1 MDLNDPSTWPDDNAA
16 LLELADTGVVETPD
30 EVEEAPVETPAEPVA
45 EAPVE
50 KEAPKEEGP
59 ILAEDGKN
67 TIPYHVLKST
77 RSQLQETQAQ
87 LAALQAQLEAAKAT
101 PAPAP
106 AAPAPIPVSNE
117 LPDDVK
123 ARIEKVRE
131 NWGDDIAVQT
141 EQQYRLEQR
150 LLAQQQT
157 IEQLT
162 QSVQKQTEYIS
173 TREQAAK
180 QSEATQIE
188 DAIAASPKLDLW
200 AKAEDQ
206 TWFDRATATHEML
219 LKTDRGYAALS
230 WFARMSKLPER
241 VEALYGAS
249 LQKVEAPNHAGVAA
263 AKVQAAK
270 GKVAGP
276 TSLSELTGGSIP
288 ESGEL
293 VKLEDLKGNALTSYM
308 NKLAQDPA
316 KLDALLRSIS

>member
-16 LLELADTGVVETPD
+16 LLELANTGVVETPD
-30 EVEEAPVETPAEPVA
+30 EAEEAPVETPVA
-45 EAPVE
+45 APEAPVE
-50 KEAPKEEGP
+50 KDAPKEEGP

-67 TIPYHVLKST
+67 TIPYRVLRET

-87 LAALQAQLEAAKAT
+87 LQALQAQLDAAKAA

-106 AAPAPIPVSNE
+106 AAPTPAPVSNE

-131 NWGDDIAVQT
+131 NWGDDIAAQT
-141 EQQYRLEQR
+141 EQQYWLEQR
-150 LLAQQQT
+150 LLTQQQT

-180 QSEATQIE
+180 QSEVAQIE

-219 LKTDRGYAALS
+219 LKTDKSYAAKS
-230 WFARMSKLPER
+230 WFDRMKALPDR

-249 LQKVEAPNHAGVAA
+249 LERVDTPNLAGVAA

-270 GKVAGP
+270 GKAVGP
-276 TSLSELTGGSIP
+276 TSLSEISGGSIP
-288 ESGEL
+288 EASEIAR
-293 VKLEDLKGNALTSYM
+293 LEDLKGNQLTSYM
-308 NKLAQDPA
+308 TKLAQDPLKFEA
-316 KLDALLRSIS
+316 YLRSIA